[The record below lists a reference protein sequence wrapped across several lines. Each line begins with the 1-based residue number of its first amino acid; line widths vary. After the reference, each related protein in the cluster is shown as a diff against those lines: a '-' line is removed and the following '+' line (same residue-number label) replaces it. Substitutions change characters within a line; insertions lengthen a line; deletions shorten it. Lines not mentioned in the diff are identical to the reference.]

1 MNFTLF
7 VLGVGCACL
16 PAGALNPWHWIC
28 KFCHWKA
35 LYGRQH
41 SQSYFIVAI
50 LNTYKTRIFTI
61 CKNFNNKRE
70 SETLNFSGVLSYK
83 QSLWSHPPVEF
94 VWNTN
99 TIFSPLPSPP
109 WVETIC
115 WLEWKMTWLWGWMK
129 QCLAK
134 AQEVSRIQIP
144 VKITTKNLNF
154 WNTPRITPTSAN
166 FFVPIRKNVCKEQLG
181 SLRYG
186 KYMPYVIFFSP

>member
-1 MNFTLF
+1 ML
-7 VLGVGCACL
+7 VVQGVGCACL

-70 SETLNFSGVLSYK
+70 SETLNFLGVSSYK
-83 QSLWSHPPVEF
+83 QGLWSHPPVGF

-99 TIFSPLPSPP
+99 TIFSPLPSLGRNH
-109 WVETIC
+109 VLT
-115 WLEWKMTWLWGWMK
+115 WMK
-129 QCLAK
+129 NDLIVRMDESSLKRHKRYVEYKSQSKSLPK
-134 AQEVSRIQIP
+134 ISTSEIHQE
-144 VKITTKNLNF
+144 
-154 WNTPRITPTSAN
+154 
-166 FFVPIRKNVCKEQLG
+166 
-181 SLRYG
+181 
-186 KYMPYVIFFSP
+186 